1 MPIAG
6 ERQSKRIGAS
16 YEMDPMYAY
25 AKAFTEN
32 ASAILEE
39 SGLDIYDEP
48 RRVYRRQHTNEQMR
62 KFFVENSYDANNTLM
77 TPAEVDDHIKSMNE
91 QFENDIEAM
100 NEHAVLP
107 EYNPIVGMS
116 LPIHKQI
123 LMNMVF
129 DKGGIQ
135 KFTAVSPKF
144 TISMERRILVTPSG
158 EEIDMF
164 TQQNEMTAAI
174 NNTAPFKEI
183 ELTLPEAENTDVLG
197 QLGGTALDNLVL
209 STAIRAIMIPDC
221 VIEEGDIL
229 PDADGFVR
237 PTGKIATASD
247 AGTMDCWFATNI
259 EFKPNYG
266 SQNHYDRVVVQPIA
280 ITVKKTNAESGAVE
294 AVRVTD
300 TISATM
306 NKNVFN
312 ISAIKGEVTK
322 VKLRTRLDTSNGM
335 LDTCS
340 VRWKTDT
347 DLVEI
352 DTSIPINTTIS
363 PEEVKDLAALYNVN
377 QLTKLMSMYKTALAN
392 YKDDSIK
399 NELDMSYET
408 LDSRSKGY
416 ATFDF
421 APREGYALD
430 HVEWRHKTF
439 FDFIDSEVTKMLQV
453 LNDPNMTVSIFGD
466 PELVRKIT
474 PKEYS
479 YQAPSSIGP
488 VELDYTQT
496 VVNATDKRVY
506 QLFGSD
512 KMRGTNDFIM
522 LLKPRNSDRIVYR
535 IYDYQMYVSN
545 EIRNAKNPA
554 LPALSAF
561 ERWKFV
567 AYQPVQSRIRILNSS
582 GLRA

>member
-6 ERQSKRIGAS
+6 TRPSTMGSMSYSK
-16 YEMDPMYAY
+16 DPLYSY
-25 AKAFTEN
+25 AKSLKE
-32 ASAILEE
+32 SARALLDE
-39 SGLDIYDEP
+39 SGLDLFDEP
-48 RRVYRRQHTNEQMR
+48 NKVYRRAQSKESMR
-62 KFFVENSYDANNTLM
+62 KFFVENSYDPNDTTM
-77 TPAEVDDHIKSMNE
+77 TPEDVEDHIKCMSE
-91 QFENDIEAM
+91 QFTNDIEAM

-107 EYNPIVGMS
+107 DYNPIVGMS
-116 LPIHKQI
+116 LPIHKLI

-135 KFTAVSPKF
+135 KVTAVQPKF
-144 TISMERRILVTPSG
+144 TISLERRILVTPEG

-183 ELTLPEAENTDVLG
+183 EMTLPETGTTNVLG
-197 QLGGTALDNLVL
+197 KLNGTSMDNLVL
-209 STAIRAIMIPDC
+209 STNICAVCVPNC
-221 VIEEGDIL
+221 VIEAGDIL
-229 PDADGFVR
+229 PDSDGIIR
-237 PTGKIATASD
+237 PTGRVADSETITD
-247 AGTMDCWFATNI
+247 VWFPTNI
-259 EFKPNYG
+259 QFKPNYG
-266 SQNHYDRVVVQPIA
+266 GPGHLERVVVQPIK
-280 ITVKKTNAESGAVE
+280 ITVKKKLESDVKTVVITEVISGAM
-294 AVRVTD
+294 D
-300 TISATM
+300 
-306 NKNVFN
+306 KNVFN
-312 ISAIKGEVTK
+312 ITANKGEITK
-322 VKLRTRLDTSNGM
+322 VRLKTRLDTSNGM
-335 LDTCS
+335 LETCS
-340 VRWKTDT
+340 VKWKVDT
-347 DLVEI
+347 ELVEI

-363 PEEVKDLAALYNVN
+363 PEEVKDLSALYNVN

-392 YKDDSIK
+392 YKDDTIK
-399 NELDMSYET
+399 SELDTSYEM
-408 LDSRSKGY
+408 LDPRSKGY
-416 ATFDF
+416 GTFDF

-439 FDFIDSEVTKMLQV
+439 FDYLDSQVTKMLQV

-496 VVNATDKRVY
+496 VVNASDKRCY

-512 KMRGTNDFIM
+512 KMRGTSEFIM
-522 LLKPRNSDRIVYR
+522 LLKPRNSDRIIYR
-535 IYDYQMYVSN
+535 IYDYQMYISN

-554 LPALSAF
+554 LPAAHAF

-567 AYQPVQSRIRILNSS
+567 SYQPVQSRIKILHVS
-582 GLRA
+582 GIRE